1 MIFITPV
8 TRKDTPE
15 VVDYNTLT
23 GLIPKNNNTTNRFS
37 NIVLHLAILLE

>member
-8 TRKDTPE
+8 IPKDAPE

-23 GLIPKNNNTTNRFS
+23 GLIPENNSAINRFLDV
-37 NIVLHLAILLE
+37 VLHLAILLE

>member
-8 TRKDTPE
+8 ARKDAPE

-23 GLIPKNNNTTNRFS
+23 GLIPKNNDTANRFS
-37 NIVLHLAILLE
+37 NVVLHLATLLE